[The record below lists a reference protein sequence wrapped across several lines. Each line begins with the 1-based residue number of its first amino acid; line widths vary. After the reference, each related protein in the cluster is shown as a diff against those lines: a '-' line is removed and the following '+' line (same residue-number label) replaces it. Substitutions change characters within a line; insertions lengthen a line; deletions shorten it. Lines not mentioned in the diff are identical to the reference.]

1 MNDKFINEFLLAY
14 QSTII
19 ENEKYYKKIE
29 INYKYGNGFINVYN
43 IFDGVYIFISDCI
56 IKEDIVFNYTQKPVG
71 YILFNYCFEGE
82 CHVTSEYLE
91 ELRLKKDELV
101 ISNLKYFPNMQYP
114 KKIYKGIC
122 IMMKK
127 EMVAYNIKTVLSDV
141 PKEIYSLVNILDKNE
156 NYYLIKNNEAVK
168 NIFKSMKEINDKE
181 YLAIKMLELFLF
193 LKNYFSQY
201 FIDEYKIMNSITDDI
216 VKNIKDDVI
225 KNLNKRI
232 YIKTL
237 SKKYG
242 LSESTIKNKFRT
254 IYGETLY
261 SYIKKQ
267 KMHKASLL
275 ILSNK
280 MKIIDIALE
289 LGYSNASKFAKAFK
303 DIYGVTPSE
312 YRKVN

>member
-1 MNDKFINEFLLAY
+1 MKKNLFAVIFFFVFVFLCL
-14 QSTII
+14 TLD
-19 ENEKYYKKIE
+19 
-29 INYKYGNGFINVYN
+29 VYA
-43 IFDGVYIFISDCI
+43 S
-56 IKEDIVFNYTQKPVG
+56 
-71 YILFNYCFEGE
+71 
-82 CHVTSEYLE
+82 SEYVIFMDTNFIRKGPATSYDKLGLE
-91 ELRLKKDELV
+91 NV
-101 ISNLKYFPNMQYP
+101 GS
-114 KKIYKGIC
+114 
-122 IMMKK
+122 
-127 EMVAYNIKTVLSDV
+127 T
-141 PKEIYSLVNILDKNE
+141 
-156 NYYLIKNNEAVK
+156 YLIKNNEAVK